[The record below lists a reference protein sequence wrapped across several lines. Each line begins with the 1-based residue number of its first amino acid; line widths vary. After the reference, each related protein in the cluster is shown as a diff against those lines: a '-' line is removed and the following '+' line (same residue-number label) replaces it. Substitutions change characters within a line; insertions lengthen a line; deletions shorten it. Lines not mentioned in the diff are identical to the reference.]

1 MQAQSVLLLGGTGQ
15 VGLKAAEY
23 LLEHTQAALTFAS
36 RRKASLPSAILQH
49 QDRINTVQL
58 DVQNTD
64 DLKAQLKNTD
74 LVVAC
79 VGPSGIIGDQIVL
92 ACKELGVPIIDAGGY
107 DPVYASL
114 HEHEKKHSSEVPL
127 IINVGLLPGL
137 SGVFP
142 AYLIQQCSRGA
153 DIKSLE
159 VQYVGRDA
167 WSYNSAW
174 DIINGLGDFGH
185 ERGFCYLENQQV
197 KREKFSKAGTKAHFP
212 APIGT
217 ASTMLIYAEE
227 IVQLANEHDIQ
238 TAKVYGANLGPR
250 AMFVCM
256 IAKIFKMYKNHKT
269 IARAARWLCKASAK
283 DMRKLDPIYAVD
295 AQIKCADNRVHHGQ
309 IILEDT
315 YQATGFI
322 IGITAKQLLNN
333 QITKTGPMMLHE
345 AVDANHFIKDL
356 EQAGV
361 VAGLIL
367 SKSDNNTK
375 QEAA

>member
-15 VGLKAAEY
+15 VGLKVAQY
-23 LLEHTQAALTFAS
+23 LLQHTDATLTFAS
-36 RRKASLPSAILQH
+36 RRTASLPSAILQF
-49 QDRINTVQL
+49 QDRISTVQL
-58 DVQNTD
+58 DAQNPD
-64 DLKAQLKNTD
+64 DLQPHLKEIE

-92 ACKELGVPIIDAGGY
+92 ACKELNVPIIDAGGY

-114 HEHEKKHSSEVPL
+114 HEHEKHNKSKVPL

-142 AYLIQQCSRGA
+142 NYLMQQRSNGKTVKS
-153 DIKSLE
+153 IK

-174 DIINGLGDFGH
+174 DIIHGLGDFGH
-185 ERGFCYLENQQV
+185 ERGFCYLENKQI
-197 KREKFSKAGTKAHFP
+197 KSEKFSKAGTKAHFP

-217 ASTMLIYAEE
+217 TSTMLIYAEE
-227 IVQLANEHDIQ
+227 IVQLANKQGIK

-256 IAKIFKMYKNHKT
+256 IAKIFKMYKNHKS

-283 DMRKLDPIYAVD
+283 DMRKLPPVYGID
-295 AQIKCADNRVHHGQ
+295 AEIECADGSIQRGQ

-333 QITKTGPMMLHE
+333 QITKVGPMMLHE
-345 AVDANHFIKDL
+345 AVDASDFISDL

-361 VAGLIL
+361 VASLTL
-367 SKSDNNTK
+367 SGSDKTAN

>member
-1 MQAQSVLLLGGTGQ
+1 MQSQSVLLLGGTGQ

-23 LLEHTQAALTFAS
+23 LLQHTEATLTFAS
-36 RRKASLPSAILQH
+36 RRKASLPSAILQY

-58 DVQNTD
+58 DAQNTD
-64 DLKAQLKNTD
+64 ALRAHLAGID

-92 ACKELGVPIIDAGGY
+92 TCKAANVPIIDAGGY
-107 DPVYASL
+107 DPVYESL
-114 HEHEKKHSSEVPL
+114 HAHERRQTSEVPL

-142 AYLIQQCSRGA
+142 AYLIQQKSDGKSV
-153 DIKSLE
+153 KSLD

-174 DIINGLGDFGH
+174 DIIHGLGDFGH
-185 ERGFCYLENQQV
+185 ERGFCYLEDKQI
-197 KREKFSKAGTKAHFP
+197 KSEKFSKAGNKAHFP
-212 APIGT
+212 APIGS

-227 IVQLANEHDIQ
+227 IVQLANELGIQ
-238 TAKVYGANLGPR
+238 RAKVYGANLGPR

-256 IAKIFKMYKNHKT
+256 IAKIFKMYNSHKS

-283 DMRKLDPIYAVD
+283 DMRKLDPVYGVD
-295 AQIKCADNRVHHGQ
+295 AKIECIDGSIQHGQ

-322 IGITAKQLLNN
+322 IGIAAKQLLNN
-333 QITKTGPMMLHE
+333 QITKVGPMMLHE
-345 AVDANHFIKDL
+345 AVDAGDFIKDL
-356 EQAGV
+356 AQAGV
-361 VAGLIL
+361 VAGLSL
-367 SKSDNNTK
+367 SKSDKTAK

>member
-23 LLEHTQAALTFAS
+23 LLQHTEAALIFAS
-36 RRKASLPSAILQH
+36 RRKASLPSTILQY
-49 QDRINTVQL
+49 QDRISTVQL
-58 DVQNTD
+58 DAQDTN
-64 DLKAQLKNTD
+64 DLKARLIGVD

-92 ACKELGVPIIDAGGY
+92 ACKELNVPIIDAGGY
-107 DPVYASL
+107 DPVYSSL
-114 HEHEKKHSSEVPL
+114 HEHEKHRKSNVPL

-142 AYLIQQCSRGA
+142 AHLIQQCSNGKA
-153 DIKSLE
+153 VKSLE

-174 DIINGLGDFGH
+174 DIIHGLGDFGH
-185 ERGFCYLENQQV
+185 ERGFCYLKNQQV
-197 KREKFSKAGTKAHFP
+197 VSEKFSKAGTKANFP

-217 ASTMLIYAEE
+217 VSTMLIYAEE
-227 IVQLANEHDIQ
+227 IVQLANEHGIK

-256 IAKIFKMYKNHKT
+256 VAKIFKMYKNHKS

-283 DMRKLDPIYAVD
+283 DMRKLDPVYGVD
-295 AQIKCADNRVHHGQ
+295 AQIECEDGSIQRGQ

-322 IGITAKQLLNN
+322 IGIAAKQFLNN
-333 QITKTGPMMLHE
+333 QITKIGPMMLHE
-345 AVDANHFIKDL
+345 AVDASGFIKDL

-361 VAGLIL
+361 VAGLSL
-367 SKSDNNTK
+367 SKSEKTAE

>member
-36 RRKASLPSAILQH
+36 RRKASLPSAISQH

-64 DLKAQLKNTD
+64 DLKTQLKNTD
-74 LVVAC
+74 LVVAG

-114 HEHEKKHSSEVPL
+114 HEHENKY
-127 IINVGLLPGL
+127 N
-137 SGVFP
+137 
-142 AYLIQQCSRGA
+142 
-153 DIKSLE
+153 SLE
-159 VQYVGRDA
+159 EQYVGRDA

-185 ERGFCYLENQQV
+185 KRGFCYLENQQV
-197 KREKFSKAGTKAHFP
+197 KREKFSKAGAKAHLP

-227 IVQLANEHDIQ
+227 IVQLANEHGIQ

-269 IARAARWLCKASAK
+269 MLVR
-283 DMRKLDPIYAVD
+283 
-295 AQIKCADNRVHHGQ
+295 HG
-309 IILEDT
+309 DDV
-315 YQATGFI
+315 
-322 IGITAKQLLNN
+322 KPQLKICVNSTQFTPLMP
-333 QITKTGPMMLHE
+333 K
-345 AVDANHFIKDL
+345 
-356 EQAGV
+356 
-361 VAGLIL
+361 
-367 SKSDNNTK
+367 
-375 QEAA
+375 

>member
-1 MQAQSVLLLGGTGQ
+1 MQSQSVLLLGGTGQ

-23 LLEHTQAALTFAS
+23 LLQHTEATLTFAS
-36 RRKASLPSAILQH
+36 RRKASLPSAILQY
-49 QDRINTVQL
+49 QDRIHTTQL
-58 DVQNTD
+58 DAQNTEE
-64 DLKAQLKNTD
+64 LKAHLKSID

-92 ACKELGVPIIDAGGY
+92 ACKELNVPIIDAGGY
-107 DPVYASL
+107 DPVYESL
-114 HEHEKKHSSEVPL
+114 HAHERRKTSTVPL

-142 AYLIQQCSRGA
+142 AYLIQQ
-153 DIKSLE
+153 KSGGKSVNSLD

-174 DIINGLGDFGH
+174 DIIHGLGDFGH
-185 ERGFCYLENQQV
+185 ERGFCYLENNQI
-197 KREKFSKAGTKAHFP
+197 KSEKFSKAGTKAYFP
-212 APIGT
+212 EPIGT

-227 IVQLANEHDIQ
+227 IVQLANEKGIN
-238 TAKVYGANLGPR
+238 TAKVFGANLGPR

-256 IAKIFKMYKNHKT
+256 VAKIFKMYKNHKS
-269 IARAARWLCKASAK
+269 IARAARWLTKASAK
-283 DMRKLDPIYAVD
+283 DMRKLAPVYGVD
-295 AQIKCADNRVHHGQ
+295 AQIECANGDIHRGQ

-322 IGITAKQLLNN
+322 IGITAKQLLNK
-333 QITKTGPMMLHE
+333 QIDKIGPMMLHE
-345 AVDANHFIKDL
+345 AVDPNDFIHDL

-361 VAGLIL
+361 VAGLTL
-367 SKSDNNTK
+367 TTANKTAKS
-375 QEAA
+375 EAA